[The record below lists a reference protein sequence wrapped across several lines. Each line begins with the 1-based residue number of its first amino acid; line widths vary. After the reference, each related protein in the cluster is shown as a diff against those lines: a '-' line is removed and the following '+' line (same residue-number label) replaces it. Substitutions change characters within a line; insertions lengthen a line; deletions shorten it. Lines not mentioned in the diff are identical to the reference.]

1 MTAASGQAAGGGARR
16 HVRAR
21 LALVAVLG
29 ALLTLVL
36 PAGPAMACTCAGE
49 SAAEMLA
56 TPRADAAFVG
66 RLVGR
71 RPASDPGPLREV
83 AYRFRVESVVKGE
96 LPGTVEVVS
105 AGSGAACGF
114 DLEVGDHAGI
124 VVQRT
129 GDTWTGGLCRT
140 TAPAEMLAAGD
151 PRPPASTIPW
161 PSLLGVGAV
170 AVLATTLW
178 AYHRRQAERR

>member
-1 MTAASGQAAGGGARR
+1 MTGASERAVGRGVSR
-16 HVRAR
+16 HVPAH

-29 ALLTLVL
+29 TLVTLVL
-36 PAGPAMACTCAGE
+36 SADPAMACTCTGE

-56 TPRADAAFVG
+56 APRTDAAFVG

-71 RPASDPGPLREV
+71 RSLPDSEPFRRV

-114 DLEVGDHAGI
+114 ELDVGERAG
-124 VVQRT
+124 VVLQRE
-129 GDTWTGGLCRT
+129 GDTWTGGLCGT
-140 TAPAEMLAAGD
+140 TAPAELLAAGD
-151 PRPPASTIPW
+151 PRPPISTIPW
-161 PSLLGVGAV
+161 PSVLGVGAV
-170 AVLATTLW
+170 AVLAATLW
-178 AYHRRQAERR
+178 IYHRRQTARG